1 MSSRFLTT
9 VAAVASLCASSLVLA
24 SDIQLSN
31 PAVRAMPPGAPA
43 SGAYVT
49 VTNHSDQ
56 DRYLVAAESDVADA
70 VEVHLS
76 EMQGDTMKMYQ
87 VEQVLVPAHGQAQ
100 LKPGSYHIMMM
111 GLKKPLKAGDQV
123 AFTLVMKNGE
133 RLPLIAPVLS
143 PEEMTQYMPA
153 GMKMKSMDHSKMNH
167 GNHKKMAEGEHSNH
181 H

>member
-9 VAAVASLCASSLVLA
+9 VAAVATLCASSLALA

-49 VTNHSDQ
+49 LMNHSNQ
-56 DRYLVAAESDVADA
+56 DRYLVAAESKAANA
-70 VEVHLS
+70 VEVHVS

-87 VEQVLVPAHGQAQ
+87 VKEVRVPAHGLVQ
-100 LKPGSYHIMMM
+100 LKPGSYHIMLM
-111 GLKKPLKAGDQV
+111 GLKKPLKAGEQV
-123 AFTLVMKNGE
+123 HFTLIMKNGE
-133 RLPLIAPVLS
+133 RLPLTAPVLS

-153 GMKMKSMDHSKMNH
+153 GMKAMDHSKMNH
-167 GNHKKMAEGEHSNH
+167 GEHKHLMEGGHSSQH
-181 H
+181 

>member
-9 VAAVASLCASSLVLA
+9 VAAVATLCASNLALA

-31 PAVRAMPPGAPA
+31 PVVRAMPPGAPA

-49 VTNHSDQ
+49 LMNHSKHE
-56 DRYLVAAESDVADA
+56 RYLIGAESDVADA

-87 VEQVLVPAHGQAQ
+87 VEQVQVPAHGQAQ
-100 LKPGSYHIMMM
+100 LKPGSYHIMLV
-111 GLKKPLKAGDQV
+111 GLKKTLKAGDQV
-123 AFTLVMKNGE
+123 NFTLIMKNGE
-133 RLPLIAPVLS
+133 RLPMTAPVLS
-143 PEEMTQYMPA
+143 PEEMAQYMPA

-167 GNHKKMAEGEHSNH
+167 GEHKHLMEDGHSDH
-181 H
+181 